1 MTKAKKPLP
10 FHICSG
16 ESTVKITQKPKEAKR

>member
-1 MTKAKKPLP
+1 MADKKPLP

-16 ESTVKITQKPKEAKR
+16 ESTVKIVQKKPKEAK